1 MMNDSIEVEV
11 NLTAARKKRREEG
24 DRRKDKEA
32 RMDMMV
38 KPVENLI
45 ERLAMENRAPPRK
58 N

>member
-1 MMNDSIEVEV
+1 MMNVSIEVEV
-11 NLTAARKKRREEG
+11 NLIAARKKRREEG